1 MRSLS
6 YVYAILDIDKYN
18 KLFNYRY
25 TQDIRYNHDK
35 SKVLLK
41 TYKVDQL
48 KNHVIVVGYGRNG
61 KQAVQKLIT
70 YRQDFVVIEIDE
82 DIAEKKLNQNR
93 FPKDLLS
100 KNLK

>member
-41 TYKVDQL
+41 TYKEEPKL
-48 KNHVIVVGYGRNG
+48 VGVPLYSKEHIKKILSTNEWRNN
-61 KQAVQKLIT
+61 
-70 YRQDFVVIEIDE
+70 
-82 DIAEKKLNQNR
+82 LNIN
-93 FPKDLLS
+93 
-100 KNLK
+100 

>member
-41 TYKVDQL
+41 TFKEEPKLVGVPLYSKENI
-48 KNHVIVVGYGRNG
+48 KNI
-61 KQAVQKLIT
+61 Q
-70 YRQDFVVIEIDE
+70 
-82 DIAEKKLNQNR
+82 
-93 FPKDLLS
+93 
-100 KNLK
+100 